1 MSVSDYHAHKKDGL
15 QRALAP
21 LESISNVSFIIFKE
35 SGGICLHKPA
45 LWQSMETVH
54 MALKQLNKTFYYLK
68 KKKKSNKLLQT
79 DIVKS
84 RNVFKAILISSK
96 VLSMYQF

>member
-1 MSVSDYHAHKKDGL
+1 
-15 QRALAP
+15 
-21 LESISNVSFIIFKE
+21 
-35 SGGICLHKPA
+35 
-45 LWQSMETVH
+45 

-84 RNVFKAILISSK
+84 RNVFKAILISSE
-96 VLSMYQF
+96 VLSMYQFWFFVFSFNLSYTVCRWSPL